1 MSGEMQLAAM
11 LLRYSMPEAI
21 LPRQWL
27 NLMGSGACKLN
38 ALNHNGLSRYTN
50 YVILSLLT
58 NSFLLGGNI
67 KIPTTSKLLCLSC

>member
-1 MSGEMQLAAM
+1 MQLAAM
-11 LLRYSMPEAI
+11 LLKSSMPEAI

-38 ALNHNGLSRYTN
+38 ALHHNGLSRYTN

-58 NSFLLGGNI
+58 
-67 KIPTTSKLLCLSC
+67 KIDSRRLMLTTGLNNYK